1 MMSGQGHHPTAPG
14 THNPPNGHNVTPGSV
29 TPGNTS
35 GVNPFRL
42 SLQNQGHATPG
53 AHNPPNV
60 TPGSF
65 LPGNTSG
72 NNAHGQPNG
81 HNVTPGSVTPG
92 NTSGVNPFLLSG
104 YQVHATHGAHNPPNV
119 TPSSGNTSGN
129 NAHGPPQQSHASTN
143 NNAHGQHASHSNAG
157 GTPRGG
163 HAGARTG
170 GFGAANMSVAFG
182 RNSRTL
188 VNAARAHDDGVYCS
202 ANPSLNIPPM
212 PVRGNA
218 ASYLPIFDRAAP
230 PPGLSPNQ
238 QFSYAFWA
246 WIWIVWEATARPPQW
261 MLLHSIVS
269 RSVTIDE
276 YHHASRN
283 FLATIAYCSV
293 EGMNNR
299 PPGRNVG
306 SVAAMMNDP
315 QWQET
320 ATAMTSFITYVANN
334 FVNLGRNEVTTL
346 SVQTANIFSHWETVR
361 SKLRKY
367 GCFGCHRVALA
378 LPHVG
383 AGTNLEVHQLVNS
396 CRGLYINQYRLYR
409 MLFRDFTISRGN
421 VVIPREHLMFTSPE
435 ENDDVE
441 QDVLLYNA

>member
-1 MMSGQGHHPTAPG
+1 MMSGQGHHPTAPS

-42 SLQNQGHATPG
+42 SQQNQGHATPG

-157 GTPRGG
+157 GMPRGL

-218 ASYLPIFDRAAP
+218 DSYLPIFGHAAP

-299 PPGRNVG
+299 P
-306 SVAAMMNDP
+306 
-315 QWQET
+315 
-320 ATAMTSFITYVANN
+320 Y
-334 FVNLGRNEVTTL
+334 
-346 SVQTANIFSHWETVR
+346 
-361 SKLRKY
+361 
-367 GCFGCHRVALA
+367 
-378 LPHVG
+378 
-383 AGTNLEVHQLVNS
+383 
-396 CRGLYINQYRLYR
+396 
-409 MLFRDFTISRGN
+409 
-421 VVIPREHLMFTSPE
+421 
-435 ENDDVE
+435 
-441 QDVLLYNA
+441 